1 MCIDG
6 RGGSAAS
13 IATAYETPSA
23 YVPVCCLPVHVVW
36 FGAGGGATR
45 ISVNESEGNKWDV
58 PIPVFVCARTCAR
71 TTWLK
76 SYKDDLGQSFP
87 GNRRLLWDRSL
98 PSVWKTPLT
107 SSSYWILWA
116 SGMCIEGVKT
126 LIGSFAKA
134 ASLAGM
140 SENQNLVSIFKPL
153 LSLGNLQ
160 GVLGFEQHKTRTNS
174 GGYFVA
180 GI

>member
-45 ISVNESEGNKWDV
+45 ISVNESEGNKWGV

-76 SYKDDLGQSFP
+76 SSQGRLGPKLSGKSPSFM
-87 GNRRLLWDRSL
+87 GS
-98 PSVWKTPLT
+98 LT
-107 SSSYWILWA
+107 SE
-116 SGMCIEGVKT
+116 CV
-126 LIGSFAKA
+126 
-134 ASLAGM
+134 
-140 SENQNLVSIFKPL
+140 ENAPDQFL
-153 LSLGNLQ
+153 LLDP
-160 GVLGFEQHKTRTNS
+160 V
-174 GGYFVA
+174 
-180 GI
+180 GIRNVH